1 MLISIKQDIQL
12 KIWQNVIHKM
22 RNTLQ
27 KEINYFVN
35 ILIDFMCSTFL
46 EQWKNMALIKD
57 KQTFFL
63 YD

>member
-46 EQWKNMALIKD
+46 KQWKNIALIKD

-63 YD
+63 SD